1 MKLNSM
7 FLVMAFSLG
16 ASGLCV
22 ADSALP
28 DTEGYPEA
36 RDRTITDP
44 GLNATGFE
52 DRPGP
57 PESLGEST
65 PEVSGVDFSESR
77 FEQLDLDQDQTLSQT
92 EAEADPDLAAI
103 FSEVDEDG
111 DNQLSAEEFTE
122 YDPEN

>member
-7 FLVMAFSLG
+7 FLAMALSMG

-36 RDRTITDP
+36 QDRTVTDP
-44 GLNATGFE
+44 GINATGFE

-57 PESLGEST
+57 PESLGESA

-77 FEQLDLDQDQTLSQT
+77 FEQLDLDQDRSLSPT

-103 FSEVDEDG
+103 FSEVDDDG